1 MSTSQHASLHYSML
15 IQWSDEDQ
23 AYLVI
28 LPEWADRVLGPV
40 SHGASYEEAV
50 RHGRDALEALIA
62 SAQKHNEPLP
72 QPRTAASM

>member
-1 MSTSQHASLHYSML
+1 MNEKLRYSMV

-40 SHGASYEEAV
+40 THGASYEEAV
-50 RHGRDALEALIA
+50 TNGQEAIQALVA
-62 SAQKHNEPLP
+62 SARKHHEPLP
-72 QPRTAASM
+72 QPRTFAGV

>member
-1 MSTSQHASLHYSML
+1 MNENLRYSML

-40 SHGASYEEAV
+40 THGHTYAEAV
-50 RHGRDALEALIA
+50 RHGQEATCALVA
-62 SAQKHNEPLP
+62 SARKHHESLP
-72 QPRTAASM
+72 QPRTFAGV